1 MLQSKELI
9 KDLGSIKFGKP
20 HIFTF
25 TVKATTPCEITKLVV
40 GCGSCTK
47 ATINKTKLQPEENI
61 DINVIFTPGSTGK
74 QTKHITVRYD
84 ADSVLKLEF
93 TADVYP

>member
-1 MLQSKELI
+1 MLSTKESI
-9 KDLGSIKFGKP
+9 KDLGNIKFGRP
-20 HIFTF
+20 QTFTF
-25 TVKATTPCEITKLVV
+25 TVKTDTECEITKLVV

-47 ATINKTKLQPEENI
+47 ASINKTKLKPEESA

-74 QTKHITVRYD
+74 QTKHVTVRYD